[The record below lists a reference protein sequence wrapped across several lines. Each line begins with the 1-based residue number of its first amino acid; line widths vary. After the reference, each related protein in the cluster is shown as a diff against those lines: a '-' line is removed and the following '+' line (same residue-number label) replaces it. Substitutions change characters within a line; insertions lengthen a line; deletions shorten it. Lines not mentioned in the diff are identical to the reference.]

1 MATSAVP
8 AALDA
13 LLVILQAAPGLDG
26 VRVVD
31 GPPTNNLVGGDW
43 LYVGYQ
49 PGADT
54 SANLVQAF
62 NAAGAR
68 TRDEDFE
75 LLCYAE
81 SRSGGTGI
89 ASVRQR
95 VFELLAEVETAL
107 RATDALPLAPTLN
120 GTVLWAH
127 LTTGDL
133 YQLQAD
139 GVLAGVAFTIRCRA
153 RI

>member
-13 LLVILQAAPGLDG
+13 LLAILQAAPGLDG
-26 VRVVD
+26 VRVLD
-31 GPPTNNLVGGDW
+31 GSPTNSLTGGDW
-43 LYVGYQ
+43 VYVGYQ

-54 SANLVQAF
+54 SVSLTQEF

-68 TRDEDFE
+68 TRDEDFDI
-75 LLCYAE
+75 LCYAE
-81 SRSGGTGI
+81 SRSGGTSI
-89 ASVRQR
+89 ATARQR

-107 RATDALPLAPTLN
+107 RATVAAPEAPTLN

-139 GVLAGVAFTIRCRA
+139 GVLAGVAFAIKCRA

>member
-13 LLVILQAAPGLDG
+13 LLTILQAAPGLDG

-31 GPPTNNLVGGDW
+31 GPPTNNLSGGDW

-54 SANLVQAF
+54 AVNLVQDF

-68 TRDEDFE
+68 TRDENFE
-75 LLCYAE
+75 ILCYAE
-81 SRSGGTGI
+81 SRSGGTNV
-89 ASVRQR
+89 ATVRSR
-95 VFELLAEVETAL
+95 VFALLAVVEDAL
-107 RATDALPLAPTLN
+107 RATSAEPAAPTM
-120 GTVLWAH
+120 GGAVLWAH
-127 LTTGDL
+127 LATGDL
-133 YQLQAD
+133 YQLQSD
-139 GVLAGVAFTIRCRA
+139 GVLAGVAFLVRCRA